1 MNYLALLIPVA
12 YIAILLGSLATF
24 SSLYRAR
31 KLHAITSLAP
41 YFPPH
46 TQRNIYSSLLALQE
60 DPSTKVPDSIIRAAL
75 LQRAVED
82 ITRILHIRARKPA
95 LQQLLQ
101 RGVVGDEI
109 WQRLLRAEQEM
120 EVEVKDVVSE
130 ANALQP
136 GWGQSVFQSANEMVQ
151 NRMMREKVKKVR
163 ETVDREKARWQERRE
178 MSRREIEGES
188 ASPAEKVV
196 VKEKAAP
203 RPSSSDEDAVLVE
216 TPPVGGEEGAGKGG
230 KKKKG
235 KK

>member
-1 MNYLALLIPVA
+1 MNYLALLFPIA
-12 YIAILLGSLATF
+12 YIGILIGSLATF

-60 DPSTKVPDSIIRAAL
+60 DPNQKVPDSIIRAAL
-75 LQRAVED
+75 LQRAIED

-95 LQQLLQ
+95 LQQLLA

-130 ANALQP
+130 ANALQA

-151 NRMMREKVKKVR
+151 NRTMREKVEAVR
-163 ETVDREKARWQERRE
+163 GTVEKEKRRWEERRE
-178 MSRREIEGES
+178 ASRREIEGEVS
-188 ASPAEKVV
+188 ADAVV
-196 VKEKAAP
+196 VSEKAAVP
-203 RPSSSDEDAVLVE
+203 ANKAASSDEDAVLVE
-216 TPPVGGEEGAGKGG
+216 TPGLGEETAGKG

>member
-1 MNYLALLIPVA
+1 MNWIALLIPIA
-12 YIAILLGSLATF
+12 YVAILIGSLAVF
-24 SSLYRAR
+24 SSLYRAK
-31 KLHAITSLAP
+31 KLHAITSLSP

-46 TQRNIYSSLLALQE
+46 VQRNLYSSLLALQD
-60 DPSTKVPDSIIRAAL
+60 DPTTKVPDSIVRAAL

-82 ITRILHIRARKPA
+82 IQRILHIRSRKPA
-95 LQQLLQ
+95 LQQLLA

-130 ANALQP
+130 ANALHA

-151 NRMMREKVKKVR
+151 NAMMKEKLAAVRSTVEPEKQKWEAQREK
-163 ETVDREKARWQERRE
+163 
-178 MSRREIEGES
+178 SRRELEGETTIER
-188 ASPAEKVV
+188 AAVP
-196 VKEKAAP
+196 EKAAVP
-203 RPSSSDEDAVLVE
+203 VNKAASSDEDAVLVE
-216 TPPVGGEEGAGKGG
+216 TPAVVEEVGGKG